1 MLSTRGAAWANV
13 GFLHGKQNAYHP
25 VENPD
30 GIVSFTN
37 AENIYMHT
45 DLAQFINTHVSQC
58 SLTHDEGSL
67 KQYVKNHFDKQ
78 CCAYG
83 EGYTGTLRL
92 RTAMADHLNDL
103 FHPVHSIDPEEITF
117 AAGVTD
123 LNEVCALVTCDA
135 NQHDSI
141 MLGRPIYGPFSK
153 DLTMRT
159 GVQLEYVSVGD
170 TDQFSP
176 ACATAY
182 ESGLEAV
189 EASGRNVKADEIY
202 ALSVYDR
209 NDRPSETFTSIRAID
224 FSGIIDPRQV
234 HVLYG
239 MSKDYGAAGLRLG
252 CVISQNPNFS
262 KATRAICRFSSPSQF
277 SMHLAAEFLE
287 DRAFVTQFL
296 QKSHGRLLQSRLLAE
311 SLLTRAAGF
320 EYHQKGNAGLFI
332 WLDLASHLPLKEA
345 NGDGWAAEQLL
356 AQRFKLAGVDMD
368 TGEEYY
374 APCPGKFRLMF
385 CVEESSLREGIKRSA

>member
-1 MLSTRGAAWANV
+1 MLSTRGAAWVNV

-37 AENIYMHT
+37 AEN
-45 DLAQFINTHVSQC
+45 FINTH
-58 SLTHDEGSL
+58 D
-67 KQYVKNHFDKQ
+67 HFDKQ

-103 FHPVHSIDPEEITF
+103 FHPVHTIDPEEITF

-123 LNEVCALVTCDA
+123 LNEVCAPVTCDA
-135 NQHDSI
+135 NQYDSI
-141 MLGRPIYGPFSK
+141 MLERPIYRPFFK

-182 ESGLEAV
+182 ESGFEAA

-224 FSGIIDPRQV
+224 FSGIIDPR
-234 HVLYG
+234 
-239 MSKDYGAAGLRLG
+239 
-252 CVISQNPNFS
+252 
-262 KATRAICRFSSPSQF
+262 RFSSPSQF
-277 SMHLAAEFLE
+277 SMHLAAEFLA

-296 QKSHGRLLQSRLLAE
+296 QKSHERLLQSRLLAE
-311 SLLTRAAGF
+311 SLLTRAVF
-320 EYHQKGNAGLFI
+320 EYHQKGCVCKCPFLNRLFI
-332 WLDLASHLPLKEA
+332 WLDLASQLPLEEA
-345 NGDGWAAEQLL
+345 NGDGWAAEKLL
-356 AQRFKLAGVDMD
+356 SERIKLVGVDMD
-368 TGEEYY
+368 TGEAYY
-374 APCPGKFRLMF
+374 APYPGRFRL
-385 CVEESSLREGIKRSA
+385 CSVSRRAA